1 MEPKVEDTNPQEDS
15 SINVVP
21 KAEEEVPASHSSNPA
36 LVINIQTW
44 ATPIIGIVMLV
55 AGLLLGYFGRPL
67 LSNDAPSAA
76 VASGTNIEPTVVAAT
91 QSDSQAASN
100 EASPASTPTLMEFLI
115 GQTNHFKGD
124 PDAPVTVIE
133 FSDYQ

>member
-1 MEPKVEDTNPQEDS
+1 MEPEVQETYPQSELNSNPEEGTS
-15 SINVVP
+15 MP
-21 KAEEEVPASHSSNPA
+21 KASNPA

-55 AGLLLGYFGRPL
+55 AGLFLGYFGRPL
-67 LSNDAPSAA
+67 LTNGGLSAA
-76 VASGTNIEPTVVAAT
+76 VAPGNNVEPTVVTAN
-91 QSDSQAASN
+91 QSGTLAASN
-100 EASPASTPTLMEFLI
+100 EGSPVSTPTLMEFLI
-115 GQTNHFKGD
+115 GQTNHFKGN